1 MMKVNN
7 PALFFIPLFVICV
20 SCKKLPDQEETEIVP
35 PVETGLKKIL
45 LPVKLKS
52 DKLTLTLDYQP
63 GTASL
68 TKISSTDKSHILITY
83 KPTYYRV
90 EQFKDNVLYHYAD
103 FFLSDKRATKVHSF
117 DSFGRVDVPA
127 GNYTLSYNSAD
138 QLVNIKD
145 YNAANEFILEK
156 VMSYSALGNLS
167 ELKLTDKQGKT
178 SVVEYSYDNKNGI
191 FKNVVHSQLLLL
203 EIAYPFF
210 CPASNN
216 WLSCKNTQIPKA
228 QVTYSYSYNIDDY
241 PSRMVIEDS
250 AGKQTFDITYAEL
263 SK

>member
-1 MMKVNN
+1 MKVNN
-7 PALFFIPLFVICV
+7 PVLCSIPLFIICV
-20 SCKKLPDQEETEIVP
+20 SCKKLPNQEATEILE
-35 PVETGLKKIL
+35 PVETGLEKVL
-45 LPVKLKS
+45 VPVKLKS

-63 GTASL
+63 GTALL

-103 FFLSDKRATKVHSF
+103 FLLSDNRATRVHSF

-127 GNYTLSYNSAD
+127 GNYTLSYNAAD
-138 QLVNIKD
+138 QLASIKE
-145 YNAANEFILEK
+145 YNASNEFILEY

-178 SVVEYSYDNKNGI
+178 SVVDYSYDNKNGI
-191 FKNVVHSQLLLL
+191 FKNVAHSQLLFL

-216 WLSCKNTQIPKA
+216 WLSGKNTRIPKA
-228 QVTYSYSYNIDDY
+228 QITYSYSYNSDGY
-241 PSRMVIEDS
+241 PSRMVAEDIT
-250 AGKQTFDITYAEL
+250 GKQTFDITYAEL

>member
-7 PALFFIPLFVICV
+7 TALFFIPLFIICV
-20 SCKKLPDQEETEIVP
+20 SCKKLPKQEETEIVP
-35 PVETGLKKIL
+35 PDETGLKKVL

-63 GTASL
+63 GTALL

-90 EQFKDNVLYHYAD
+90 ERFKDNVLYHYAD
-103 FFLSDKRATKVHSF
+103 FILSDKRATKVHSF
-117 DSFGRVDVPA
+117 DSFGRVDVPT
-127 GNYTLSYNSAD
+127 GNYMLSYNTVG

-145 YNAANEFILEK
+145 YNAANEFILES

-167 ELKLTDKQGKT
+167 ELKLTDQQGKA

-191 FKNVVHSQLLLL
+191 FKNVLHSQLLFL
-203 EIAYPFF
+203 ETAYPIFS
-210 CPASNN
+210 PASNN
-216 WLSCKNTQIPKA
+216 WLSCKNTKIPNAQI
-228 QVTYSYSYNIDDY
+228 TYSYLYNIDDY
-241 PSRMVIEDS
+241 PSRMVIEDTT
-250 AGKQTFDITYAEL
+250 GKQTFDITYAEL
-263 SK
+263 SN